1 MQSSLR
7 ISKPVLFLCGFLLV
21 TQFTYGVNIARTGY
35 SERFYFWYVLAFY
48 WALSW
53 WFIKDSQK
61 HSITW
66 AGDYLDMGMWLYAAW
81 MFIVPYYLF
90 KTRGWKAIYT
100 IGLLLGAYFG
110 AYVMGVILYSLL
122 SLF

>member
-7 ISKPVLFLCGFLLV
+7 ISKPVLFLYGFLLV
-21 TQFTYGVNIARTGY
+21 AQFKYGVNIARTGY
-35 SERFYFWYVLAFY
+35 AGRFYLWYVLAFY

-53 WFIKDSQK
+53 WFINDSRK
-61 HSITW
+61 HGIPW
-66 AGDYLDMGMWLYAAW
+66 IDKYMDMGMYLYVAW
-81 MFIVPYYLF
+81 IFIIPYYLF
-90 KTRGWKAIYT
+90 RTRGWKTMYT